1 MEVDKFKNQKQNS
14 LGKKFTEFSIYVD
27 IKKRKKRN
35 KRMIKE
41 KFNFKR

>member
-27 IKKRKKRN
+27 IRKKGKNEIR
-35 KRMIKE
+35 E
-41 KFNFKR
+41 